1 MRLIT
6 NPIQRQIED
15 LVVRYRHF
23 TTNSYLLARTDR
35 GEILSVKIRPQARV
49 MQLTGNNSPA
59 AFVHGQNEVYL
70 AQEFMAIE
78 DKDLVRFVVAHET
91 GHWVHQASRATDATA
106 QAEIKA
112 DSFATYLFPECIA
125 AARKSIIES
134 LPRAAKMMDEM
145 GAVGDVAGIRKTAE
159 KLSVMVERLKV
170 L

>member
-15 LVVRYRHF
+15 LVARFQGF
-23 TTNSYLLARTDR
+23 TSREYQLAVTAA
-35 GEILSVKIRPQARV
+35 GETLKVKVRPQWRV
-49 MQLTGNNSPA
+49 KQLTGNNSPA
-59 AFVHGQNEVYL
+59 AYVYGQNVVYI
-70 AQEFMAIE
+70 ATEFMATQS
-78 DKDLVRFVVAHET
+78 KDLVKFVLAHET
-91 GHWVHQASRATDATA
+91 GHWVHEAARAADTTA

-134 LPRAAKMMDEM
+134 LPRGAKMMDEM
-145 GAVGDVAGIRKTAE
+145 GAAGDVAGIRKMAE